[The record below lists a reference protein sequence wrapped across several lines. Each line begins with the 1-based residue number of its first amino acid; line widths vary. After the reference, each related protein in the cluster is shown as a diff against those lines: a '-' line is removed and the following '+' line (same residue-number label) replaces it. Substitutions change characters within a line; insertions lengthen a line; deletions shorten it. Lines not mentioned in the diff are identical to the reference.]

1 MLDIKLPDG
10 KVIQFKNQ
18 IDGFKLVEKISKSL
32 TKAACIMSVDGKL
45 KEILNFDDSTLK
57 LMGIEGRKN
66 VLKKF
71 DIEKMCNSTIAEYRK
86 LIN

>member
-1 MLDIKLPDG
+1 MERNGKDLGLP
-10 KVIQFKNQ
+10 
-18 IDGFKLVEKISKSL
+18 
-32 TKAACIMSVDGKL
+32 SVGIEKL
-45 KEILNFDDSTLK
+45 KEVLNLDDITLK
-57 LMGIEGRKN
+57 TLGKEGRKN